1 MYIIHHHEYFLD
13 RSPKYYSDYVDIQE
27 VVCKL
32 DLDHAATSPQVK
44 EGVDGEESL
53 RQSQARGR
61 SSSSRLCLPAKVGSL
76 LTH

>member
-1 MYIIHHHEYFLD
+1 MIISLID
-13 RSPKYYSDYVDIQE
+13 ITSILLLIVDIQE

>member
-1 MYIIHHHEYFLD
+1 MN
-13 RSPKYYSDYVDIQE
+13 VDIQE

-53 RQSQARGR
+53 RQSQARVR